1 MGGGFKL
8 KVAEAGMFKKAIF
21 SVKGAITKSNLKPE
35 LHFNESK
42 DLDELMVSLIE
53 RVKPNELWQIAEL
66 AYKTV
71 NAEYTQEALSNGL
84 KLYYSE
90 TYNVFKSQNGYVN
103 G

>member
-8 KVAEAGMFKKAIF
+8 KVAEASMFKKAIF
-21 SVKGAITKSNLKPE
+21 SVQGAITTSNLKPE

-53 RVKPNELWQIAEL
+53 RVKNPDELWQIAEL
-66 AYKTV
+66 AHKTV

-84 KLYYSE
+84 KTLL
-90 TYNVFKSQNGYVN
+90 Q
-103 G
+103 